1 MKFKVKSSMLK
12 VKNQRIHIYNIL
24 FLIILSFGLST
35 FIFQLSTDC
44 EASYLDIGLGPR
56 AQGMGNAFTGLA
68 DDALAMYYNPAGVGQ
83 LFEKEVGFSYAALYS
98 GLDYP
103 TGKSNL
109 GDMFIGYVHPLPDKI
124 GGTIGGMWL
133 NRQASN
139 IYSENS
145 FIVSYGRRIREGIY
159 VGANFKIL
167 QLAYS
172 PTLWTYDENLGI
184 GNEWD
189 EGGTSDPV
197 FDKGTSAVGVGLD
210 LGVLFDINERLR
222 VGFCVKDFNQPNVSL
237 KDPNPV
243 PMSIKVGA
251 KYEMGEYRMLCD
263 LTTRNYDYNLNLGVE
278 WWMTE
283 MPIGI
288 RGGFGFGSRRYSQIS
303 MGASYLLLP
312 LSGPF
317 MYQFDYA
324 FMCSLSGIEGTGGTH
339 RFGMTMRIK

>member
-1 MKFKVKSSMLK
+1 MTCNVSRVTCKGKSQK
-12 VKNQRIHIYNIL
+12 IYNIL
-24 FLIILSFGLST
+24 FLIIISFVLSPFTFHLSPS
-35 FIFQLSTDC
+35 LC

-83 LFEKEVGFSYAALYS
+83 LFEKEVGFSYAALYP

-103 TGKSNL
+103 TGKTNL

-145 FIVSYGRRIREGIY
+145 FIVSYGRKLREGIY

-172 PTLWTYDENLGI
+172 PTLWTYDENLGGI
-184 GNEWD
+184 LWE

-197 FDKGTSAVGVGLD
+197 FDKGTSVVGVGLD
-210 LGVLFDINERLR
+210 LGVLFDIDEKLR
-222 VGFCVKDFNQPNVSL
+222 IGFCLKDFNQPNMGL
-237 KDPNPV
+237 KDPSPV

-251 KYEMGEYRMLCD
+251 KYELGEFRILGD

-278 WWMTE
+278 YWMTE
-283 MPIGI
+283 LPIGI
-288 RGGFGFGSRRYSQIS
+288 RGGFAFGSRRYSQIS
-303 MGASYLLLP
+303 IGASYLLMP

-324 FMCSLSGIEGTGGTH
+324 FMYSLSGIEGTGGTH
-339 RFGMTMRIK
+339 RVGMTLRIK